1 MLKYTLKR
9 LLALIPVIIG
19 VTFLIY
25 FIMSFSPGDPARMQ
39 LGNAATEESV
49 AQLRQEMGLDKPV
62 LVQYVRYMG
71 GLLRGDFGTSYI
83 TGQPVMREISACFP
97 YTVKLALLAM
107 ALAVLISVPIGIL
120 SAMKQKSLL
129 DGLSMVFALLGI
141 SMPPFWLGLMMILLF
156 SVTLGWLP
164 SGGSVGWTSYIMP
177 AITVAVASM
186 AVIARTTRSSMLEVI
201 RQDYIRT
208 ARAKGVPRKAVIRRH
223 AMRNAMIPTVTAI
236 GLEIGTALGGAVLTE
251 TVFSWPGIGRLC
263 YTAITQKN
271 TPMVLACTLI
281 FSVCFSIVNL
291 AVDILYAYID
301 PRIKSQFK

>member
-120 SAMKQKSLL
+120 SAMKQNSLL

-177 AITVAVASM
+177 AITVAVA
-186 AVIARTTRSSMLEVI
+186 
-201 RQDYIRT
+201 
-208 ARAKGVPRKAVIRRH
+208 
-223 AMRNAMIPTVTAI
+223 
-236 GLEIGTALGGAVLTE
+236 
-251 TVFSWPGIGRLC
+251 
-263 YTAITQKN
+263 
-271 TPMVLACTLI
+271 
-281 FSVCFSIVNL
+281 
-291 AVDILYAYID
+291 ID
-301 PRIKSQFK
+301 PSMMTAEYHNISCELRSDLTYGQSVVDYFDRSGKENKCWVVRSIDSAKYEAVMMDMAKYYESH

>member
-49 AQLRQEMGLDKPV
+49 AQLRQEMGLDQPV

-71 GLLRGDFGTSYI
+71 GLLRGELGTSYI
-83 TGQPVMREISACFP
+83 TGQPVIKEIAACFP

-120 SAMKQKSLL
+120 SAMRQNSLL

-208 ARAKGVPRKAVIRRH
+208 ARAKGVPRRAVIRRH